1 MSSNAIDAIVANF
14 GEDKLRVYAEDAVL
28 EGVVDAI
35 KSMVDLPSNDVV
47 RKHVCNHNILNK
59 MQELGTSFEPI
70 QPSSTN
76 VPRRIAPRP
85 PN

>member
-35 KSMVDLPSNDVV
+35 KSMVDFRMTYRTTYQYTTALL
-47 RKHVCNHNILNK
+47 ILV
-59 MQELGTSFEPI
+59 LI
-70 QPSSTN
+70 
-76 VPRRIAPRP
+76 R
-85 PN
+85 